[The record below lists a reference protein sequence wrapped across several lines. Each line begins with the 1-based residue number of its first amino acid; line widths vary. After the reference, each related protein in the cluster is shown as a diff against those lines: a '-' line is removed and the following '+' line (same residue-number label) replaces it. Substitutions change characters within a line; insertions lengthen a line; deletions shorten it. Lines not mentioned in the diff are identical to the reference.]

1 MKSRIELAETVLKDY
16 CRLKGEPLDSYETGI
31 TDLITDLMHL
41 AQKEDLD
48 GIVLSGMAMLH
59 FEAEKLG
66 MHN

>member
-1 MKSRIELAETVLKDY
+1 MKSRIGLAEAVLKEY
-16 CRLKGEPLDSYETGI
+16 CRLKGESLDNFETGI

-41 AQKEDLD
+41 AHKEDLD

-66 MHN
+66 MNN

>member
-1 MKSRIELAETVLKDY
+1 MKSRIELAEAVLKEY
-16 CRLKGEPLDSYETGI
+16 YRLKGELLDSYETGI

-41 AQKEDLD
+41 AHKEDLD

-59 FEAEKLG
+59 FEAEKMG